1 MGVSREAMV
10 EPEVVTY
17 PSFDGLK
24 IEALL
29 FRAKPERANGYAIF
43 WPHGGP
49 QWAERKRFRALFQF
63 LLARG
68 YTIFAPNFR
77 GSTGYGKRFRKMVER
92 DWGGRPSP
100 RLCGGDG
107 VALSA
112 GDRGAG

>member
-1 MGVSREAMV
+1 RRPPGS
-10 EPEVVTY
+10 PLFPYTT
-17 PSFDGLK
+17 
-24 IEALL
+24 L
-29 FRAKPERANGYAIF
+29 FRSGYAIF

-92 DWGGRPSP
+92 DWGGGP
-100 RLCGGDG
+100 RLDC
-107 VALSA
+107 VARSEEHTSELQS
-112 GDRGAG
+112 RENLVC